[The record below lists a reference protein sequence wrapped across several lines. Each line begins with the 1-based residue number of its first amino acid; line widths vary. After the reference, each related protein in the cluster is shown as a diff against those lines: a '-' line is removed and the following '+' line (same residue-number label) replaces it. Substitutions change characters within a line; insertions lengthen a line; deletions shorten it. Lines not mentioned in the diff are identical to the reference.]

1 MTLLTTQIWP
11 IPPRLW
17 ASCLGRATTLS
28 LQTGTTCS
36 DSWLERGSVALPADL
51 YRESVFI
58 VVSVAV
64 HVVADQ
70 LLAVLVLDGNHRLE
84 ELNQSLTLH

>member
-1 MTLLTTQIWP
+1 M
-11 IPPRLW
+11 
-17 ASCLGRATTLS
+17 
-28 LQTGTTCS
+28 
-36 DSWLERGSVALPADL
+36 ALPADL

>member
-1 MTLLTTQIWP
+1 MRT
-11 IPPRLW
+11 
-17 ASCLGRATTLS
+17 
-28 LQTGTTCS
+28 
-36 DSWLERGSVALPADL
+36 ADL

-70 LLAVLVLDGNHRLE
+70 LLAVLILDGNHRLE
-84 ELNQSLTLH
+84 ELNQSLPLQWKQTVTTPGYLRLLLPCFLWRRRSRAPHDEA